1 MKWCYIS
8 TILMEGVAFLLLTCI
23 QLFEILKHSCRFPY
37 IKFILINKKY
47 WKLGSFFRLNIFRL
61 INFIYHFH
69 LGTLST
75 YKQKDAKSVS
85 LCTALQIQCPIFIQM
100 TPISQCQ
107 HEILV
112 QRHLVPLF
120 FSSALFILKKM
131 RKKTFRPDEKLT
143 HNFETKQR
151 HKDIMLVSSWVQI
164 QQRVSHTTKSHNL
177 FVTSKNE
184 TTNSPIHEFKVL
196 HKGQR
201 VF

>member
-120 FSSALFILKKM
+120 FSSALFILKEN
-131 RKKTFRPDEKLT
+131 EK
-143 HNFETKQR
+143 
-151 HKDIMLVSSWVQI
+151 KDIPARRKANSQFWNKTKT
-164 QQRVSHTTKSHNL
+164 QRYHA
-177 FVTSKNE
+177 
-184 TTNSPIHEFKVL
+184 
-196 HKGQR
+196 G
-201 VF
+201 

>member
-1 MKWCYIS
+1 MMLHFYNIDGRCCVLTFNFHS
-8 TILMEGVAFLLLTCI
+8 TFWNTYSCSFLRLSI
-23 QLFEILKHSCRFPY
+23 IY
-37 IKFILINKKY
+37 IKFIFINKKY

-61 INFIYHFH
+61 ITVICHFH

-120 FSSALFILKKM
+120 SLLLSLY
-131 RKKTFRPDEKLT
+131 
-143 HNFETKQR
+143 
-151 HKDIMLVSSWVQI
+151 
-164 QQRVSHTTKSHNL
+164 
-177 FVTSKNE
+177 
-184 TTNSPIHEFKVL
+184 
-196 HKGQR
+196 
-201 VF
+201 